1 MLKVIKMDYYASFDK
16 YTEPL
21 KQCMNKIELI
31 LAENIKIYQRDNGS
45 TEEYKAMREVRDAVS
60 KVKENVPS
68 NFDVIAPHKTMSG
81 LESIL
86 SEVEQLEKQIP
97 DLTGYDTARI
107 RDTKEYIQMLGRAIK
122 EPENAKEYI
131 SDFKNNQV
139 EK

>member
-1 MLKVIKMDYYASFDK
+1 MLKVINMDYYASFDK

-21 KQCMNKIELI
+21 KQCINKIEFI
-31 LAENIKIYQRDNGS
+31 LAENIKIYQRDKGS

-60 KVKENVPS
+60 KVKENIPS
-68 NFDVIAPHKTMSG
+68 GFEGTEPHKIMSG

-86 SEVEQLEKQIP
+86 SEVESLEKQIP

-107 RDTKEYIQMLGRAIK
+107 RDTKEYIQMLGMAIK

-139 EK
+139 KK